1 MAFSAGVYTLPGAA
15 LSTGDTVSA
24 TDHNQVRNDM
34 ATAFNLTWLRNGTA
48 TATANIPMGG
58 FKLTGLAAGTT
69 AGDSVRY
76 EQFASPPAIGS
87 GTANTG
93 AFTTLTSSSDAT
105 LNGLTVGKGAGAVS
119 TNTAV
124 GASALDANTTGSYN
138 TAVGSQAAY
147 ANTTGYESV
156 AVGAQALFGGTTGRN
171 NIAVGYQAMYATNT
185 GNYNTA
191 IGGSALA
198 ANTSGTW
205 NFAGSK
211 NSLLVNTTGSY
222 NTAIGGS
229 ALSANT
235 TASNNTALGYQAGYS
250 ATTGG
255 NNTFL
260 GYQAGYTFNY
270 TGGTGGHTTVGYQ
283 AGYSIT
289 TGRGNTLVGIQAG
302 YSLTTGSDNTFIG
315 PLTSNSGYYVTTG
328 SKNTILGGY
337 NGNQGGLDIRTSSN
351 YIVLSDGDGNPRGV
365 FDDSGNY
372 LVGMTSASTANTGV
386 GLRSSGLIHAKR
398 ADVVANFNRK
408 TTDGIIVE
416 LAQDDTV
423 EGNIS
428 VSGTTV
434 SYNGG
439 HLARYAQTLGSKD
452 ESLVKGTV
460 LSNLDE
466 MNTYTDAED
475 NVVANEQLNK
485 VKVSEVE
492 GDANVAGV
500 FVNWSYDEQHSVDE
514 INMAMTGDMIIRI
527 AQGTTVQRGDLL
539 MSAGD
544 GTAKPQGDDIVRS
557 KTVAKVTSTNVTCT
571 YEDGSYCVPCVLM
584 AC

>member
-1 MAFSAGVYTLPGAA
+1 MAATIKIKNSSTASAVPTSSDLVQGELAVN
-15 LSTGDTVSA
+15 V
-24 TDHNQVRNDM
+24 TDKRLFTEN
-34 ATAFNLTWLRNGTA
+34 A
-48 TATANIPMGG
+48 
-58 FKLTGLAAGTT
+58 
-69 AGDSVRY
+69 
-76 EQFASPPAIGS
+76 S
-87 GTANTG
+87 GTVVELGTNPS
-93 AFTTLTSSSDAT
+93 TLTVTSGAT
-105 LNGLTVGKGAGAVS
+105 IQGLTVGKGAGAVS

-235 TASNNTALGYQAGYS
+235 TASNNTALGYQAGNS

-365 FDDSGNY
+365 FDDIGNY